1 MTPPKPCVIGSLHR
15 EPALAMR
22 RSVTVREARPEDNDA
37 LIALDAACSM
47 GEAVPLCFD
56 RSPDFFARSA
66 AYEIAV
72 VLVAEAAWRGSL
84 EARGEAAPLFLSPFA
99 LRDPGLWPAV
109 LVAVR
114 RAVAVGPRDAPP
126 LLCRP
131 VFLDPADL

>member
-66 AYEIAV
+66 AYERAV
-72 VLVAEAAWRGSL
+72 VLVAVS
-84 EARGEAAPLFLSPFA
+84 
-99 LRDPGLWPAV
+99 
-109 LVAVR
+109 

-126 LLCRP
+126 LLRRP